1 MRPGDFSWRP
11 ITHSQGSEHSICWS
25 NGTEWGVE
33 GSRSNLWE
41 QGEGTDNAIHWRLRP
56 CADHVLKSL
65 KTLTFAKYTGPRR
78 KTHREQQN
86 IFKCKKNINEK
97 TKPHKSEQD
106 QSSEREQYLS
116 ALVRDYLNEP
126 WSVCDYA
133 APQPWLAS
141 LSNFWSFGAD
151 GDRLDFSILRTE
163 ETLSDTTEE
172 STPNQEVLREF
183 SWSFHNQ
190 AQPGYSLSHLGCR
203 RGLKRRK
210 PCPLEVKAESEP
222 GGWRMKVSWCLSSWL
237 TCIFSCFSKLE
248 DIQPV

>member
-25 NGTEWGVE
+25 NGMEWGVE
-33 GSRSNLWE
+33 GSRSNLGKR
-41 QGEGTDNAIHWRLRP
+41 GEVTDNAIHWRLRP

-86 IFKCKKNINEK
+86 IFKWKKNINEK
-97 TKPHKSEQD
+97 TKHHK
-106 QSSEREQYLS
+106 SEREQYLS
-116 ALVRDYLNEP
+116 ALLWDYLNEL

-133 APQPWLAS
+133 TSELAS

-151 GDRLDFSILRTE
+151 GDRLDIAILWIE

-190 AQPGYSLSHLGCR
+190 FQPGYSLSHQG
-203 RGLKRRK
+203 
-210 PCPLEVKAESEP
+210 A
-222 GGWRMKVSWCLSSWL
+222 GG
-237 TCIFSCFSKLE
+237 T
-248 DIQPV
+248 